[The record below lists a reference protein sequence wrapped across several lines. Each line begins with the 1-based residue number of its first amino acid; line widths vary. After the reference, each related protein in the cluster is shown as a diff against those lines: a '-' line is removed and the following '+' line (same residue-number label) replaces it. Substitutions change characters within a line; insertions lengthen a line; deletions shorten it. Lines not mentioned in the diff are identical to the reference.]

1 MTLFHKATNLKPRP
15 RWLVTSQTHLY
26 KAVSELLGMGVG
38 TKDEDPPEA
47 PGHGAIHHAEG
58 SFLPDGL
65 QAAISS
71 QSHG

>member
-1 MTLFHKATNLKPRP
+1 
-15 RWLVTSQTHLY
+15 
-26 KAVSELLGMGVG
+26 MGVG
-38 TKDEDPPEA
+38 ILEIRDEADPPEA

-65 QAAISS
+65 LAGISS